1 MGLANGIKDCQS
13 YDNDY
18 DDDGDHD
25 ADINGDDDDDDA
37 LMVLA
42 NGKTGDV
49 ADCQSEARVW

>member
-1 MGLANGIKDCQS
+1 MVLKTVND
-13 YDNDY
+13 DNDNDNDDNINDN
-18 DDDGDHD
+18 DDD
-25 ADINGDDDDDDA
+25 NDA

>member
-1 MGLANGIKDCQS
+1 MVLKTVNDD
-13 YDNDY
+13 DND
-18 DDDGDHD
+18 D
-25 ADINGDDDDDDA
+25 DINDDDDDNDA

>member
-1 MGLANGIKDCQS
+1 MVLKTVN
-13 YDNDY
+13 
-18 DDDGDHD
+18 DDD
-25 ADINGDDDDDDA
+25 NDDDDDNDA

>member
-1 MGLANGIKDCQS
+1 MVLKTV
-13 YDNDY
+13 NDY
-18 DDDGDHD
+18 D
-25 ADINGDDDDDDA
+25 NDDDDDNDA

>member
-1 MGLANGIKDCQS
+1 MVCQS

-25 ADINGDDDDDDA
+25 ADIIGDDDDDDA

>member
-1 MGLANGIKDCQS
+1 MKQTGYHDGDGDGGGNDNGDK
-13 YDNDY
+13 NE
-18 DDDGDHD
+18 DDDSDD
-25 ADINGDDDDDDA
+25 DDDDDDA